1 MSDLFKDYLS
11 HNKAFFE
18 HLKNKKSINDR
29 KDVDF
34 VALSNKVHD
43 EFAPIFV
50 LSTGRNGTLLLTN
63 LLAKSKNAVVFHEP
77 VPELSMAS
85 KLAYEKHKID
95 SSFVAGMFEG
105 ARYEF
110 LRTAFLL
117 NKIYIETNNRITFF
131 AHEIAKL
138 YPNAKFIHLV
148 RNPSSFIKSGLGRN
162 WYSGETLYDEARI
175 VMNDAKVWNTLNQY
189 EKIAWLWNETNQ
201 FIEEFKTTVESTRVL
216 TVKAEDLFKSV
227 QISNDIFAFCE
238 LNSISNSAI
247 SKIIGTKTNAGKS
260 VLTDAE
266 LLRNS
271 QEKYCLLTQ
280 KYGYKSVF

>member
-1 MSDLFKDYLS
+1 MSEILKDYLS

-18 HLKNKKSINDR
+18 HLRNKKSINDR

-34 VALSNKVHD
+34 AALSSKVHE
-43 EFAPIFV
+43 EFDPIFV

-63 LLAKSKNAVVFHEP
+63 LLGKSKEAIVLHEP
-77 VPELSMAS
+77 EPELSMPS
-85 KLAYEKHKID
+85 KLAYEKHLSD
-95 SSFVAGMFEG
+95 PTFVSGMFEG
-105 ARYEF
+105 ARYEY

-117 NKIYIETNNRITFF
+117 HKKYIETNNRITFF
-131 AHEIAKL
+131 AFEIAKL
-138 YPNAKFIHLV
+138 YPNSKFIHLV

-175 VMNDAKVWNTLNQY
+175 VMNDSKVWNTLNQY

-201 FIEEFKTTVESTRVL
+201 FIEEFKTTIESTRVL

-227 QISNDIFAFCE
+227 QISNDIFTFCE
-238 LNSISNSAI
+238 LNPISNSAI
-247 SKIIGTKTNAGKS
+247 AKIIGTKTNAGKA
-260 VLTDAE
+260 VLTDDK

-280 KYGYKSVF
+280 NYGYKSVF